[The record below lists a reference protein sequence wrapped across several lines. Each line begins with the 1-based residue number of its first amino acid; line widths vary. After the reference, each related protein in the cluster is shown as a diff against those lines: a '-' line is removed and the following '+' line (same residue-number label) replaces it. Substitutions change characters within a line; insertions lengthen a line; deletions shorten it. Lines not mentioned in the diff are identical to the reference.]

1 METLGIIEKI
11 KIEDKEFKAKV
22 DTGADSSSI
31 DLVAAS
37 KLNLGPITG
46 FKEIFSANGKSLR
59 PTIRAKLNVRG
70 KTIRT
75 TFTVMPRS
83 KLKYKVLL
91 GRKTLKRLGFLIDP
105 AKK

>member
-11 KIEDKEFKAKV
+11 KLNDKVFYAKV
-22 DTGADSSSI
+22 DTGADSSSV

-37 KLNLGPITG
+37 ELNLGPITG
-46 FKEIFSANGKSLR
+46 FKEIKSSHGKSIRPTIKAKVEIRGKSL
-59 PTIRAKLNVRG
+59 
-70 KTIRT
+70 RT

-105 AKK
+105 SK